1 MIHKLIEMRTR
12 SRSFVFNA
20 MLEQYRVST
29 TLDPY
34 TYKIEETPANGHE
47 PWKERPTHDLDP
59 KLYEVL
65 RKLYDNRHEGCV
77 NTCTLDMNNVTH
89 WWGNAYWLLRLNGCK
104 EISREDTL
112 VRFLIK

>member
-1 MIHKLIEMRTR
+1 MIHKLIEMRTFIAML
-12 SRSFVFNA
+12 SFILCVLLSFVFNA
-20 MLEQYRVST
+20 MLKQYRVST

-77 NTCTLDMNNVTH
+77 NTCTLDMNNV
-89 WWGNAYWLLRLNGCK
+89 
-104 EISREDTL
+104 
-112 VRFLIK
+112 RFLIK